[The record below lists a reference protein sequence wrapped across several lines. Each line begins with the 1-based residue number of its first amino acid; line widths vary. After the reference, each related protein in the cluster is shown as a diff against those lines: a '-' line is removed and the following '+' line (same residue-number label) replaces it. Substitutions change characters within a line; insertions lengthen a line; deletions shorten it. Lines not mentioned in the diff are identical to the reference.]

1 MKEETKKLIISKA
14 ITALIVLAKEI
25 LDLFV

>member
-1 MKEETKKLIISKA
+1 MKDETKKLIVSKL

>member
-1 MKEETKKLIISKA
+1 MSNETKKLIISKA

>member
-1 MKEETKKLIISKA
+1 MKEETKKLIVSKL

>member
-1 MKEETKKLIISKA
+1 MKDETKKLIVSKV

-25 LDLFV
+25 IDLLV